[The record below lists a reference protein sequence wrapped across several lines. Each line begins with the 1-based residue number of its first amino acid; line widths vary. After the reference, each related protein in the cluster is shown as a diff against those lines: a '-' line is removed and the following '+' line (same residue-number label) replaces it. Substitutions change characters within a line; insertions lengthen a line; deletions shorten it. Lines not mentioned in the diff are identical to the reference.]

1 MVVHVEHREPMTAH
15 RASPVGA
22 WKRHDGSMAWHG
34 YRVIDADGHG
44 GEPPRWRRR
53 IPDAFRS
60 QMATYVRSMKQTYAD
75 VPGGGLQLS
84 DGNPRQASWDDEDE
98 VDFDPTMRPGM
109 SDPAARL
116 DDMDLEG
123 IDVTVMFP
131 PGSGEEWALGDPAFA
146 GALCRVLNDARAEYA
161 AFAPERLKL
170 VAKLP
175 MLEPTM
181 AAEELERCVTE
192 HQFVGM
198 VTAQHILE
206 RNLDD
211 PAFDVVWASGAAA
224 RRPGVRA
231 RWRASARP
239 GADRDRPVLDTRL
252 AKHAIAHPV
261 GAMLALTS
269 FTVGGVLARFPDLR
283 VAFLEAGA
291 GWLPFWLERLDE
303 HWELLPEQA
312 PALDRPPSTY
322 FLGRGFV
329 SCEPEERSVPW
340 VLDRVGDETV
350 CYASDYCHWDCAFP
364 RSVELLAER
373 ADLSDAR
380 KAAVLA
386 SNAAR
391 LYGLAV
397 PGSGTLEP

>member
-1 MVVHVEHREPMTAH
+1 
-15 RASPVGA
+15 
-22 WKRHDGSMAWHG
+22 MAWDG
-34 YRVIDADGHG
+34 YAVIDADGHG
-44 GEPPRWRRR
+44 GEPARWRRR
-53 IPDAFRS
+53 IPDTFRPR
-60 QMATYVRSMKQTYAD
+60 MAEYVASMKRTYAD

-84 DGNPRQASWDDEDE
+84 DANPREATWDDEDE

-116 DDMDLEG
+116 EDMDLEG
-123 IDVTVMFP
+123 IDVAVMFP

-161 AFAPERLKL
+161 AHAPQRLKL

-192 HQFVGM
+192 HGFVGM
-198 VTAQHILE
+198 VTAQHILD

-211 PAFDVVWASGAAA
+211 PTFDVVWSTAERLVVPVCVHGGGQA
-224 RRPGVRA
+224 PGQVPVA
-231 RWRASARP
+231 I
-239 GADRDRPVLDTRL
+239 DRFSTRL
-252 AKHAIAHPV
+252 AKHAITHPV

-269 FTVGGVLARFPDLR
+269 FTVGGVLARFPSLR

-312 PALDRPPSTY
+312 PALDRPPSEY
-322 FLGRGFV
+322 FAGRGFV

-340 VLDRVGDETV
+340 VLDRVGDTV

-364 RSVELLAER
+364 HSVELLAAR
-373 ADLSDAR
+373 ADLSAPQ
-380 KAAVLA
+380 KTAVLA
-386 SNAAR
+386 ANAAT
-391 LYGLAV
+391 LYGLTV
-397 PGSGTLEP
+397 PESGTLGP